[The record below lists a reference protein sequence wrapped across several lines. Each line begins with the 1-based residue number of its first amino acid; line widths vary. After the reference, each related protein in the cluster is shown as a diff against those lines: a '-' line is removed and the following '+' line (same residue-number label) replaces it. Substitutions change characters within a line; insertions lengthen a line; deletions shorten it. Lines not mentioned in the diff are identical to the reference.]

1 MKIVLKEINDED
13 LRAYIIWMPV
23 LRGDNHEA
31 SEDLANELH
40 DDRVTFFW
48 DAEQYTGNIWRDVLN
63 LNRNLAW
70 DIYFL
75 YGKDTKWG
83 NAPSVPD
90 FWMHQLGG
98 VTVAPTL
105 DKKLFINR
113 LQRLLNTGNE

>member
-1 MKIVLKEINDED
+1 MKRVLKEVNDED

-23 LRGDNHEA
+23 LRGDNRA
-31 SEDLANELH
+31 AAATLADNFQ

-75 YGKDTKWG
+75 YGQEVKWG
-83 NAPSVPD
+83 TLPSNPD

-98 VTVAPTL
+98 VTIAPTL
-105 DKKLFINR
+105 DKKIFINR
-113 LQRLLNTGNE
+113 LQKLLNTSNE